1 MQSQVSEQERSRGTA
16 EVSEKTG
23 IGRVVVE
30 IKQQPRR
37 GRGTHSA
44 APRAERDRGG
54 DSAPAAPAEREE
66 PAEAPSTS
74 PPAGE

>member
-1 MQSQVSEQERSRGTA
+1 MFNDRVQSEVSEQERSRATS

-23 IGRVVVE
+23 TGRVVVE

-44 APRAERDRGG
+44 APRSERDRGADPG
-54 DSAPAAPAEREE
+54 EQKD
-66 PAEAPSTS
+66 AEAPTTGAPVS
-74 PPAGE
+74 E